1 MVRDSKFVFQLKKGI
16 ALASRDN
23 PSSMLA
29 SLVVQENLI
38 YLLAS

>member
-1 MVRDSKFVFQLKKGI
+1 MVRDSEFVYRPKKGM